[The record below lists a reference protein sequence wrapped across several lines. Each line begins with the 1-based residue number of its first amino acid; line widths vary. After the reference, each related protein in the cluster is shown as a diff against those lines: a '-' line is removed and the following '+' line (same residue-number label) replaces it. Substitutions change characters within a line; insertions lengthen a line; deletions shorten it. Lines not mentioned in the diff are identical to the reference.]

1 MNLSWAIAIVF
12 FVVHFY
18 LAVQLRLRLTVRIGS
33 FEWLPLVYLLLYN
46 MPKPLTIIQLVLDL
60 FFWIINACF
69 FQVRPS
75 VRPCVHHACKQDT
88 VNEPTK
94 NPSYLFLATSWSK
107 IWRASKRLEHST
119 SSTIFERPSC
129 SAELDRSSNN
139 KISIYL
145 FVFKLV
151 SYLHDL
157 SNLLGPMTEPSERRA
172 SERAVGLVCN
182 QQVSKVASK
191 SRHYCYPRPAVKSAV
206 WKIFN
211 LLH

>member
-1 MNLSWAIAIVF
+1 MSFYWFYYLVVF
-12 FVVHFY
+12 LYFRFVFLNY
-18 LAVQLRLRLTVRIGS
+18 KR
-33 FEWLPLVYLLLYN
+33 LLLSS
-46 MPKPLTIIQLVLDL
+46 PS
-60 FFWIINACF
+60 
-69 FQVRPS
+69 VRPS
-75 VRPCVHHACKQDT
+75 VRPSCLQESKQDT
-88 VNEPTK
+88 VKEPTNK

-119 SSTIFERPSC
+119 PSSTIFERPSC